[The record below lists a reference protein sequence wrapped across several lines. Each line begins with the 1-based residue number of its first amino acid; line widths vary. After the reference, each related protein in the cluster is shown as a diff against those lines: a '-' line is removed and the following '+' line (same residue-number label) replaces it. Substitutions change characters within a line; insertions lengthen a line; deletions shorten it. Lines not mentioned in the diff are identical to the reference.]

1 MELDFDRAG
10 IELKAGGVWLCLRV
24 KSSFN
29 ARRFVSSMR
38 DKLYTADLKEKRKKR
53 SLSANAYFWTLCGK
67 LASALGIPSHEIY
80 RQYVKEIGDNFETI
94 PIKNEAK
101 ERFIQAWESHGLGFL
116 CEELEEAAPGYTT
129 LAAYYGS
136 STYDSRQMSN
146 LIDLVVFDCKEQG
159 IETLTPDELALMKAR
174 WDDHQ
179 KGIA

>member
-10 IELKAGGVWLCLRV
+10 IELEDGGVWLCLRV

-80 RQYVKEIGDNFETI
+80 RQYVKEIGDNFRRFQSKTRQRKDLFRHGNLTALAFYVKNWRKPRPDIPRLRPIMVLQPTI
-94 PIKNEAK
+94 LGKCQISLIWWFLTARN
-101 ERFIQAWESHGLGFL
+101 RGLKHL
-116 CEELEEAAPGYTT
+116 LPMNW
-129 LAAYYGS
+129 L
-136 STYDSRQMSN
+136 
-146 LIDLVVFDCKEQG
+146 
-159 IETLTPDELALMKAR
+159 
-174 WDDHQ
+174 
-179 KGIA
+179 

>member
-1 MELDFDRAG
+1 MELDFDRAS
-10 IELKAGGVWLCLRV
+10 IELKDGGVWLCLRV

-116 CEELEEAAPGYTT
+116 CEELE
-129 LAAYYGS
+129 
-136 STYDSRQMSN
+136 
-146 LIDLVVFDCKEQG
+146 
-159 IETLTPDELALMKAR
+159 
-174 WDDHQ
+174 
-179 KGIA
+179 

>member
-1 MELDFDRAG
+1 MALPSREVQLQRQKVCFLDERQA
-10 IELKAGGVWLCLRV
+10 LY
-24 KSSFN
+24 
-29 ARRFVSSMR
+29 RR
-38 DKLYTADLKEKRKKR
+38 LKEKRKKR